1 MRSGGVLGAGAGQT
15 PPEEPRTLGRTT
27 HVSHRRAAL
36 PPSHRSAGG
45 ARGNLRGRQSAPRG
59 HAPGRPRVHARAHA
73 RRLRTVMQASA
84 ARRLRAPHR
93 RVPPRRGGGGVGRK
107 GRGRRGGRGIR
118 EGGAATEG
126 GSRANVRREKGA
138 NVGYSEYRD
147 TPSTYH
153 LSWSGTGVWIW
164 GFHLAR
170 PRLDDQRAALVGDDH
185 RDPWR
190 ALHHLVEYVNVSGR
204 LIDQSACASTART
217 AGGLQDAPVH
227 FSKVRRSEKALLCRG
242 RDVPFGSEP
251 CVEGGHVGKIVRAA
265 AEKEAALKGAEE
277 AGHRPMGT
285 Q

>member
-1 MRSGGVLGAGAGQT
+1 MLGAGAGQT

-93 RVPPRRGGGGVGRK
+93 RVPPRGGGGGGGRK
-107 GRGRRGGRGIR
+107 GGGGGGGRGIR

-153 LSWSGTGVWIW
+153 G
-164 GFHLAR
+164 LAR
-170 PRLDDQRAALVGDDH
+170 ACGYGDFTLRAHDSTISARLLLETITGIPGARCIT
-185 RDPWR
+185 W
-190 ALHHLVEYVNVSGR
+190 S
-204 LIDQSACASTART
+204 ST
-217 AGGLQDAPVH
+217 
-227 FSKVRRSEKALLCRG
+227 
-242 RDVPFGSEP
+242 
-251 CVEGGHVGKIVRAA
+251 
-265 AEKEAALKGAEE
+265 
-277 AGHRPMGT
+277 
-285 Q
+285 